1 MPKTKVS
8 IVKASNYESRN
19 IYQALKKSLDL
30 LGGLEKMIKPGMR
43 VFVKINHLSSSP
55 PEKAVNTNPDFARQL
70 LKILKEHRVE
80 ITMGDDIYSE
90 KSDGFIVSGYR
101 QMCDEL
107 GVRLV
112 NLKEIGF
119 KEIDCSGEVLDKVY
133 ISPLVLESDLVI
145 NLPKLK
151 THSFTI
157 FTGAVKNMFGAIPH
171 GRRLNY
177 HRLYSRLEV
186 FSQMLVDI
194 FSCAPP
200 QLTIMDAVIGMEGE
214 GPSAGHPRKVGL
226 ILSSRDG
233 VALDAVASKIVG
245 FNPLDIFTTYYAHQ
259 RGLGTGKIEEIEIL
273 GEKINAVEV
282 RDFKHSAIALGF
294 LRRKLPAFLYAYLQD
309 QLTLIP
315 EIKSKECTECLDCVR
330 ICPTGAAKHVP
341 GSAWIDQPLCIHC
354 MCCHEICRYRA
365 VKLKMKPIGYVL
377 RKLVSFYQKIYFL
390 FNKK

>member
-1 MPKTKVS
+1 
-8 IVKASNYESRN
+8 
-19 IYQALKKSLDL
+19 
-30 LGGLEKMIKPGMR
+30 
-43 VFVKINHLSSSP
+43 
-55 PEKAVNTNPDFARQL
+55 
-70 LKILKEHRVE
+70 
-80 ITMGDDIYSE
+80 
-90 KSDGFIVSGYR
+90 
-101 QMCDEL
+101 
-107 GVRLV
+107 
-112 NLKEIGF
+112 
-119 KEIDCSGEVLDKVY
+119 
-133 ISPLVLESDLVI
+133 
-145 NLPKLK
+145 
-151 THSFTI
+151 
-157 FTGAVKNMFGAIPH
+157 MFGAIPY
-171 GRRLNY
+171 GLRLNY

-226 ILSSRDG
+226 ILASRDG

-245 FNPLDIFTTYYAHQ
+245 FNPLDIFTTYYANQ

-377 RKLVSFYQKIYFL
+377 RKLVSIYQKIYFL

>member
-1 MPKTKVS
+1 MLKTKVS

-19 IYQALKKSLDL
+19 IYQALKKSLYL

-55 PEKAVNTNPDFARQL
+55 PEKAVVTNPGFARQL
-70 LKILKEHRVE
+70 LKILKEHRAE
-80 ITMGDDIYSE
+80 ITVGDDIYSE

-101 QMCDEL
+101 QMCEEMD
-107 GVRLV
+107 VRLV

-119 KEIDCSGEVLDKVY
+119 KEVDCRGEVLEKVY

-171 GRRLNY
+171 GLRLNY
-177 HRLYSRLEV
+177 HRLYSQLEV

-200 QLTIMDAVIGMEGE
+200 QLTIMDAVIAMEGE

-226 ILSSRDG
+226 ILASRDS
-233 VALDAVASKIVG
+233 VALDAVASKIIG

-259 RGLGTGKIEEIEIL
+259 RGLGTGKIKEIEIL
-273 GEKINAVEV
+273 GEKINTVEV

-315 EIKSKECTECLDCVR
+315 EVKSKECTECLDCVR
-330 ICPTGAAKHVP
+330 ICPTGAAQHVS
-341 GSAWIDQPLCIHC
+341 GSAWIDQLLCIHC
-354 MCCHEICRYRA
+354 MCCHEVCHYRA

-377 RKLVSFYQKIYFL
+377 RKLVSLFQKIYFL
-390 FNKK
+390 FKKK